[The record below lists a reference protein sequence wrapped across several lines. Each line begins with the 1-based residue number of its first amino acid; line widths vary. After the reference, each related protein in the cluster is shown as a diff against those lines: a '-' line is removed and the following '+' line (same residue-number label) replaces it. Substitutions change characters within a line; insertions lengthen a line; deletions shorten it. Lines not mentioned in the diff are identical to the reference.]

1 MIKTKNQ
8 AMLEGL
14 RLLKA
19 TALDV
24 KKRRALADM
33 GICQAVDDVLID
45 LRNERFDP
53 RDPDVVSERDTL
65 WQAYIASWGML
76 HDVVREWPEYS
87 GVVMYPV
94 PSPDK
99 GVSPG
104 IAYSKFDKWSRRTKY
119 GKARWRLLDH
129 CIARFEA
136 KVAEEND
143 Q

>member
-14 RLLKA
+14 RHLKA
-19 TALDV
+19 TALDIN
-24 KKRRALADM
+24 KRRTLADM
-33 GICQAVDDVLID
+33 GICQALDDAVVE
-45 LRNERFDP
+45 LRNERFALL
-53 RDPDVVSERDTL
+53 DPDVVSERATL
-65 WQAYIASWGML
+65 WQTYLDSGVML
-76 HDVVREWPEYS
+76 SDVMREWPEYS
-87 GVVMYPV
+87 GAVMYPV

-99 GVSPG
+99 DLSPAV
-104 IAYSKFDKWSRRTKY
+104 AYARLDKWSRRTKY
-119 GKARWRLLDH
+119 GKARWSLLDH

>member
-24 KKRRALADM
+24 EKRRTLADM
-33 GICQAVDDVLID
+33 GICQALDDAIIGM
-45 LRNERFDP
+45 RNERFALL
-53 RDPDVVSERDTL
+53 DPDVVSERATL
-65 WQAYIASWGML
+65 WQTYLDSWVML
-76 HDVVREWPEYS
+76 SDVMREWPEYS

-94 PSPDK
+94 PAPDK
-99 GVSPG
+99 GVPPA
-104 IAYSKFDKWSRRTKY
+104 IAYSQLDKWSRRTKY

>member
-14 RLLKA
+14 RRLKA
-19 TALDV
+19 TALDIN
-24 KKRRALADM
+24 KRRALADM
-33 GICQAVDDVLID
+33 GICQALDDALID

-53 RDPDVVSERDTL
+53 RDPDVVRERATL
-65 WQAYIASWGML
+65 WRTYLDSGLML
-76 HDVVREWPEYS
+76 SDVMREWPEYS

-99 GVSPG
+99 DMSPG
-104 IAYSKFDKWSRRTKY
+104 VAYAWFDKWSRRTKY

-129 CIARFEA
+129 CIANFEA

>member
-19 TALDV
+19 TVLDV
-24 KKRRALADM
+24 KKRRTIADM
-33 GICQAVDDVLID
+33 GICQALDDALID
-45 LRNERFDP
+45 LRNERFVP
-53 RDPDVVSERDTL
+53 CAPDEMRERETL
-65 WQAYIASWGML
+65 WQTYLASGVML
-76 HDVVREWPEYS
+76 NGVMREWPEYS
-87 GVVMYPV
+87 GAVMYPV
-94 PSPDK
+94 PSPLK

-104 IAYSKFDKWSRRTKY
+104 AAYSQLDKWSRRTKY
-119 GKARWRLLDH
+119 GKARWRLLDY

>member
-14 RLLKA
+14 RCVKA

-24 KKRRALADM
+24 NKRRTLADM
-33 GICQAVDDVLID
+33 GICQALDDALID

-53 RDPDVVSERDTL
+53 RDRDVVSERATL
-65 WQAYIASWGML
+65 WQTYLDSGLML
-76 HDVVREWPEYS
+76 LGVMREWPEYS
-87 GVVMYPV
+87 GIAMYPV

-99 GVSPG
+99 DVPPG
-104 IAYSKFDKWSRRTKY
+104 IAYSQLDKWSRRTKY

>member
-14 RLLKA
+14 QRLKA

-33 GICQAVDDVLID
+33 GICQALDEEIMD
-45 LRNERFDP
+45 LRYEDFYS
-53 RDPDVVSERDTL
+53 RDPDVVRERETL
-65 WQAYIASWGML
+65 WQTYLESGLML
-76 HDVVREWPEYS
+76 LGVMREWAEYS
-87 GVVMYPV
+87 GIAAYPV
-94 PSPDK
+94 PSPLK

-104 IAYSKFDKWSRRTKY
+104 VAYSQLDKWSRRTKY

-129 CIARFEA
+129 CIAHFEA